1 MAMARAYSSDLR
13 VRVIE
18 AINGGLSTRQAA
30 ALFSIG
36 IATAGAWH
44 RFWRQTGAAKP
55 LRQGNPGGSKLDA
68 YASFILDLIA
78 AQKDITLNEIA
89 EQLIEEHGVTVQPST
104 IWYFLDRRGMTFK
117 KRRRTPPSKS
127 ARMLPKGGKP
137 GSRVSRASIPHG

>member
-1 MAMARAYSSDLR
+1 MARAYSGDLR

-30 ALFSIG
+30 GLFCVG

-44 RFWRQTGAAKP
+44 RFWRKTGEARP

-68 YASFILDLIA
+68 YSDFILGLIA
-78 AQKDITLNEIA
+78 AEKDITLNEIA
-89 EQLIEEHGVTVQPST
+89 ERLLEEHGLNAQLCT

-117 KRRRTPPSKS
+117 KRQRTRPSRS
-127 ARMLPKGGKP
+127 ARMSPKAGKP
-137 GSRVSRASIPHG
+137 GAKASQALIPRG